1 MTEYGCLA
9 EDESL
14 MALTYL
20 NTESRQAQ
28 LVQVDKRALIA
39 HKLNESL
46 LPDIT
51 NCNDNDSLFI
61 SHRLRQRLI
70 VQG

>member
-1 MTEYGCLA
+1 MQCVV
-9 EDESL
+9 SL
-14 MALTYL
+14 
-20 NTESRQAQ
+20 Q

-39 HKLNESL
+39 HKLKESL